1 MQEKWISYL
10 EESFSFQI
18 GDLEEGEVFFF
29 WGLCLGR
36 WVGGLIPLKF
46 VKKGQPLEVLQDEIK
61 SFETDF
67 VFQKMTH

>member
-18 GDLEEGEVFFF
+18 GVLEEGEVFFF